1 MTHVTDSPNGAPAQF
16 LAFSHTSLMHGWVP
30 MTVQVL
36 AGVVLTLAVGWRSRR
51 WRTVWVPAAALAGA
65 AVAYLTHWYIVDR
78 GLSDEPAPAALWLW
92 VMLTG
97 TAVAVLVLG
106 WRTARRWRRGAA
118 VLAVP
123 LCLLSAA
130 LVLNLWVGYF
140 PTVQS
145 AWSQLTSGPLPD
157 QTDQA
162 TVTAMAAS
170 RIRPPHGTVVPVA
183 IPSDGSHFKHRG
195 ELVYLP
201 PEWFATTPPPAL
213 PTVMMI
219 GGQFNTPADWTRAG
233 NAVKTIDDFAAAH
246 HGQAPVLVFVD
257 SGGAFNN
264 DTECVNGVRGNAAD
278 HLTKD
283 VVPFMISAFG
293 VSPHRSN
300 WGVAGWSMGGTC
312 AVDLTVMH
320 PELFSAF
327 VDVAGDFF
335 PNAGNKAQTIAR
347 LFGGN
352 ADAWAAFDPTTVINR
367 HGPYRDVAGWFAISS
382 DGPPAPRRDI
392 QLSDSG
398 AIRLAAREA
407 AANPGNQT
415 AAAYSLCAL
424 GRANGIDCAVVPQPG
439 RHDWP
444 FADRAFAAALPWLA
458 GALGTPESREPRCPP
473 RRPRPSALRW
483 WSRPSGPTPAS
494 DSAGGVGCA
503 RAACGLRAA
512 LPPVQR
518 VVPMGEHAADPG
530 AALDATGQARGM
542 DCAVAGGESVHLRRT
557 GPSPRLGHTGD
568 AGRGTVDHPPARDAA
583 MVVSAATSAAAL
595 VAVIAAHRHRLRPA
609 LVATALQMALTLV
622 YWQQMVRY
630 LEREMR

>member
-1 MTHVTDSPNGAPAQF
+1 
-16 LAFSHTSLMHGWVP
+16 MHGWVP
-30 MTVQVL
+30 ITTQAVAAVVL
-36 AGVVLTLAVGWRSRR
+36 ALAVGWRSRR
-51 WRTVWVPAAALAGA
+51 WRTVWLPAAASAGA

-92 VMLTG
+92 ITLTG
-97 TAVAVLVLG
+97 TAVAVLILG
-106 WRTARRWRRGAA
+106 WRSARGWRRGAGL
-118 VLAVP
+118 LAIP
-123 LCLLSAA
+123 LCALCAA

-140 PTVQS
+140 PTVQA
-145 AWSQLTSGPLPD
+145 AWNQLTSGPLPD
-157 QTDQA
+157 QTDPA
-162 TVTAMAAS
+162 TVTAMVAK
-170 RIRPPHGTVVPVA
+170 RTRPPHGSVVPVV

-201 PEWFATTPPPAL
+201 PEWFTSSPPPAL

-246 HGQAPVLVFVD
+246 NGKAPVLVFVD

-283 VVPFMISAFG
+283 VVPYLVSKFG
-293 VSPHRSN
+293 VSRDRSN

-320 PELFSAF
+320 PDMFSAF

-352 ADAWAAFDPTTVINR
+352 ADAWAAFDPTTVIGR

-382 DGPPAPRRDI
+382 DGPPAGRHDP
-392 QLSDSG
+392 LMTDSG
-398 AIRLAAREA
+398 AIRLAGREA
-407 AANPGNQT
+407 AADPGNQT

-424 GRANGIDCAVVPQPG
+424 GRANGIDCAVLAQPG
-439 RHDWP
+439 KHDWP

-458 GALGTPESREPRCPP
+458 GRLGTPGIPR
-473 RRPRPSALRW
+473 
-483 WSRPSGPTPAS
+483 TP
-494 DSAGGVGCA
+494 
-503 RAACGLRAA
+503 L
-512 LPPVQR
+512 
-518 VVPMGEHAADPG
+518 PG
-530 AALDATGQARGM
+530 AAA
-542 DCAVAGGESVHLRRT
+542 
-557 GPSPRLGHTGD
+557 
-568 AGRGTVDHPPARDAA
+568 PPA
-583 MVVSAATSAAAL
+583 AAAP
-595 VAVIAAHRHRLRPA
+595 VVVPA
-609 LVATALQMALTLV
+609 DHSSPA
-622 YWQQMVRY
+622 R
-630 LEREMR
+630 R

>member
-1 MTHVTDSPNGAPAQF
+1 
-16 LAFSHTSLMHGWVP
+16 
-30 MTVQVL
+30 
-36 AGVVLTLAVGWRSRR
+36 
-51 WRTVWVPAAALAGA
+51 
-65 AVAYLTHWYIVDR
+65 
-78 GLSDEPAPAALWLW
+78 
-92 VMLTG
+92 
-97 TAVAVLVLG
+97 
-106 WRTARRWRRGAA
+106 
-118 VLAVP
+118 
-123 LCLLSAA
+123 
-130 LVLNLWVGYF
+130 VLNLWVGYF

-162 TVTAMAAS
+162 TVTAMAAKGT
-170 RIRPPHGTVVPVA
+170 RPSHGTVVPVA

-201 PEWFATTPPPAL
+201 PEWFATTPPPPL

-233 NAVKTIDDFAAAH
+233 NAIKTIDDFAATH
-246 HGQAPVLVFVD
+246 DGKAPVLVFVD

-283 VVPFMISAFG
+283 VVPFMVSAFG
-293 VSPHRSN
+293 VSSHRSN

-320 PELFSAF
+320 PDLFSAF

-335 PNAGNKAQTIAR
+335 PNAGTRTQTIAR

-382 DGPPAPRRDI
+382 DASPAPRRDL

-424 GRANGIDCAVVPQPG
+424 GRSRGIDCAVVPQPG
-439 RHDWP
+439 KHDWP
-444 FADRAFAAALPWLA
+444 FADRVFAASLPWLA
-458 GALGTPESREPRCPP
+458 GELGTPGI
-473 RRPRPSALRW
+473 RRTSLPSA
-483 WSRPSGPTPAS
+483 
-494 DSAGGVGCA
+494 SAPGAGTTV
-503 RAACGLRAA
+503 
-512 LPPVQR
+512 
-518 VVPMGEHAADPG
+518 VVPAEHSN
-530 AALDATGQARGM
+530 TAR
-542 DCAVAGGESVHLRRT
+542 R
-557 GPSPRLGHTGD
+557 
-568 AGRGTVDHPPARDAA
+568 
-583 MVVSAATSAAAL
+583 
-595 VAVIAAHRHRLRPA
+595 
-609 LVATALQMALTLV
+609 
-622 YWQQMVRY
+622 
-630 LEREMR
+630 